1 MPKYPYAEM
10 SGSEIRPSL
19 SFVFQFYLTFQI
31 TLILPHNTYPNYSQ
45 YIVLCQ
51 FTAENDPLS
60 VLKQVFEQ
68 RLTEIGVV
76 PDDVNLEMDCEG
88 INAFEQEEVPPDLLK
103 GNEKYQVLK
112 PVVTGDVIGLQKALI
127 SLISAIKMPSLY
139 PEFQSRFDQS
149 SLKGGNLLQ
158 IVY

>member
-1 MPKYPYAEM
+1 M
-10 SGSEIRPSL
+10 
-19 SFVFQFYLTFQI
+19 
-31 TLILPHNTYPNYSQ
+31 
-45 YIVLCQ
+45 
-51 FTAENDPLS
+51 
-60 VLKQVFEQ
+60 FEQ

-76 PDDVNLEMDCEG
+76 HDNVNLDMNSVG
-88 INAFEQEEVPPDLLK
+88 NNAFGQEEVPPDLLK

-112 PVVTGDVIGLQKALI
+112 PVVTGDVIGLQKALL

-158 IVY
+158 IVF